1 MSSSGIPPLLF
12 NLCPLINHSLISPQ
26 KVRLQF
32 AKPRVHRILALTCRD
47 ESLSAGIREAMA
59 QEKTASFADPLRQVA
74 RTINLDQFEPDA
86 PWGLVVYR
94 TAYGD
99 DVA

>member
-1 MSSSGIPPLLF
+1 
-12 NLCPLINHSLISPQ
+12 
-26 KVRLQF
+26 
-32 AKPRVHRILALTCRD
+32 
-47 ESLSAGIREAMA
+47 MA